1 MFIAAP
7 FTVCKKQKHLKFPST
22 GEWANKMRSLHTME
36 HYLALQRKEIL
47 TLITTWMNPEDMM
60 LSEISQAQKDKYYM
74 IAVI

>member
-1 MFIAAP
+1 
-7 FTVCKKQKHLKFPST
+7 
-22 GEWANKMRSLHTME
+22 MRSLHTME